1 MRGGLVVCGATSD
14 AGKSWMVTGLCRLL
28 ARRGVGVA
36 PFKGQNMALNAAV
49 TADGGEIGH
58 AQWVQALA
66 AGVEPEV
73 AMNPVL
79 LKPTSERTS
88 QVVVM
93 GAAVGEQSARDYH
106 DGKDG
111 LRPVVLAALADLR
124 SRYDVVI
131 CEGAGGAAEINLL
144 ARDLANVPL
153 AAAAGLPAVV
163 VGDIDRGGVFA
174 SLLGTVSLLPD
185 DLRPWVRGFVVN
197 RFRGD
202 PSLLG
207 DATGELERRTGVPTL
222 GVVPMVAGTDL
233 DAEDSLA
240 LDRWDTGSPAAVVD
254 VAAIRFPHVANFGD
268 LDPLRLEPAVAVR
281 WVRSAAALGRPDL
294 VVLPGSKSTR
304 ADLDWFRA
312 SGLAAAVGASGAAVV
327 GICAGAQMVGSTIAD
342 PDGVEGPP
350 GVVDGLGW
358 LPLRTVFEGAKVL
371 DRPAGVAAAVGGPGA
386 GERVAGYRIH
396 YGRVTG
402 GDVEPWL
409 VADDGT
415 PLGWC
420 EGRVAATTLHGLF
433 ESDGLRAAMLRWA
446 TGAALPQLPEVRFA
460 DARQARFDRI
470 ADVLEASLDLDRLFA
485 LIEEGA
491 PSSDPDVLLAK
502 MPPPAGNC
510 ASRNPA
516 AAEDALGGVSALV
529 PHLRWRVGPPAEGDL
544 LGAALAADPDRL
556 AAEVA
561 GTAAGRGSD
570 DPAVLASL
578 WWQAYCYRVAGT
590 TLAAWVVSG
599 AAPDPA
605 APGTGV
611 GLARSRPSS
620 LLVDPRAAVIDNLD
634 RLVSRLFDD
643 HLDPVATSLRARHA
657 VGTRLLH
664 GNTAAGVAS
673 ALGAVGTAEGAPPT
687 LRDRVDQATAAI
699 ARPDEPDL
707 GAWTGWDYRRT
718 TCCLWFKTTAAK
730 GAMCEDCSLRPDPE
744 PLRTS

>member
-1 MRGGLVVCGATSD
+1 M
-14 AGKSWMVTGLCRLL
+14 
-28 ARRGVGVA
+28 
-36 PFKGQNMALNAAV
+36 
-49 TADGGEIGH
+49 
-58 AQWVQALA
+58 
-66 AGVEPEV
+66 
-73 AMNPVL
+73 
-79 LKPTSERTS
+79 
-88 QVVVM
+88 
-93 GAAVGEQSARDYH
+93 
-106 DGKDG
+106 
-111 LRPVVLAALADLR
+111 
-124 SRYDVVI
+124 VI

-153 AAAAGLPAVV
+153 AAAAGLPVVV

-185 DLRPWVRGFVVN
+185 DLRPWVRGFVIN

-207 DATGELERRTGVPTL
+207 DATDELERRTGVPTL

-240 LDRWDTGSPAAVVD
+240 LDRWDTGLSTAVVD
-254 VAAIRFPHVANFGD
+254 VAVVRFPHVANFGD

-304 ADLDWFRA
+304 ADLDWLRS
-312 SGLAAAVGASGAAVV
+312 SGLAAAVEASGAAVV
-327 GICAGAQMVGSTIAD
+327 AICAGAQMAGTTIAD

-350 GVVDGLGW
+350 GVVGGLGW

-371 DRPAGVAAAVGGPGA
+371 DRPEGVAVGGPGV

-396 YGRVTG
+396 NGRIA
-402 GDVEPWL
+402 GDGCAPWL

-420 EGRVAATTLHGLF
+420 AGRVAATTLHGLF
-433 ESDGLRAAMLRWA
+433 EADALRAAILRWA
-446 TGAALPQLPEVRFA
+446 SGAALPQLPGVSFA
-460 DARQARFDRI
+460 AAREARFDRI

-491 PSSDPDVLLAK
+491 PTGILLAK
-502 MPPPAGNC
+502 EPAPARTC
-510 ASRNPA
+510 ASRNPVA
-516 AAEDALGGVSALV
+516 APPGVLLAQDPAPARICASRTLEGVTALV
-529 PHLRWRVGPPAEGDL
+529 PHLRSRVGPPADGDL
-544 LGAALAADPDRL
+544 LGTALAADPDRL

-561 GTAAGRGSD
+561 ATAAGRGSD
-570 DPAVLASL
+570 DPQVLASL

-620 LLVDPRAAVIDNLD
+620 LVVDPEATVIDDLD
-634 RLVSRLFDD
+634 RLVARLFDD
-643 HLDPVATSLRARHA
+643 HLDLVSASLRARHA

-664 GNTAAGVAS
+664 GNTAAAVAS
-673 ALGAVGTAEGAPPT
+673 ALGAVGTAEGAPPH
-687 LRDRVDQATAAI
+687 LRARVDQVTAAI

-718 TCCLWFKTTAAK
+718 TCCLWFKTTASK
-730 GAMCEDCSLRPDPE
+730 GATCEDCSLRPDPRAE
-744 PLRTS
+744 PHRTGDTEPRPAPPTVTSSPGLAHPQPTGATEPRPAPLAVTSSPPLGPPTEGAPG